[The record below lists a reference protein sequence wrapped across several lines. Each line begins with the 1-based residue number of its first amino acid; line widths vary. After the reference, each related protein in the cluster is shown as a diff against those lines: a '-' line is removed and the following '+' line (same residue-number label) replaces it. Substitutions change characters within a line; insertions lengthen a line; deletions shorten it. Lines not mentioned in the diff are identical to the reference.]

1 MLLALKA
8 SWQACVQQR
17 RFNMIISENCNIIKF
32 LTFPSCVEISN
43 DPVLLEQRVMKNF
56 PSTNCYITNFSKLIN
71 FRLARKCQSARNAKK
86 KSTLVSL
93 HCQFKNLI
101 EILAE
106 KVTSLGKDWHRPCL
120 RCEKCNKVGFPK
132 NRVHHE
138 KF

>member
-1 MLLALKA
+1 MLLVLKA

-43 DPVLLEQRVMKNF
+43 DPVLLEQKVIQTSWEKLLY
-56 PSTNCYITNFSKLIN
+56 YITYIIN
-71 FRLARKCQSARNAKK
+71 FRLVQKCQSARNAKK
-86 KSTLVSL
+86 KSTLVSS